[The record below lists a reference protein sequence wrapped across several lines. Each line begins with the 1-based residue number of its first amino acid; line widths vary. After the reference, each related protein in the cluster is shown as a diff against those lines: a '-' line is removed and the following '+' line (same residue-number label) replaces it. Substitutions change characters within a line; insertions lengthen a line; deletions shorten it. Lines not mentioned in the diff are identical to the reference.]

1 MMTEESFSMS
11 LAVSY
16 PECPPVNNMSTQ
28 INVHASFGHIPY
40 YGLFLCD
47 IQISVL
53 QIEIHQTSED
63 QSVRG
68 ATHYDI
74 IKDNDII
81 RDTYYVTMGNDVTRD
96 ILCDVTMSKDIAM
109 CTYHGITMHNGIAMN
124 LFFYVL

>member
-1 MMTEESFSMS
+1 MFM
-11 LAVSY
+11 LPLVILN
-16 PECPPVNNMSTQ
+16 PL
-28 INVHASFGHIPY
+28 IPY

-74 IKDNDII
+74 IKDNDIV
-81 RDTYYVTMGNDVTRD
+81 RDTHYVTMGNDVTRD

-124 LFFYVL
+124 LFVMYYDKFMFDQSGLENTFVVFM